1 MGKPRLVL
9 FHSASG
15 FYWKYALD
23 RDFVIFGEEDIIY
36 IQMFVL
42 NSYDVMTIFSPT
54 RLTSYKA

>member
-42 NSYDVMTIFSPT
+42 NSYDVMTIFFP
-54 RLTSYKA
+54 LG